1 MNTSIAV
8 RTATIILALGLLA
21 GCSGRRHEDL
31 QVFMDNAKNQ
41 PVGEIEPLP
50 TFRPYQTFRYSA
62 IALRSPFDMPLSAV
76 AKEDSAGKFAV
87 EPDET
92 RKKEYL
98 EGFNFS
104 AFSLVGV
111 LDQNET
117 AWSLI
122 DDGEGGVHRVTVG
135 NYMGKNHGRIL
146 AVSDTRMDVVEIV
159 PDGKGGWVER
169 PRTLALKG
177 NN

>member
-1 MNTSIAV
+1 MDTGIIIKAV
-8 RTATIILALGLLA
+8 TLALVLGLMT
-21 GCSGRRHEDL
+21 GCRDRQHEDL
-31 QVFMDNAKNQ
+31 QLFMESARTQ

-62 IALRSPFDMPLSAV
+62 IAFRSPFDMPLSAI
-76 AKEDSAGKFAV
+76 AKEDSSGKLAV
-87 EPDET
+87 EPDEN

-104 AFSLVGV
+104 SFSLVGS
-111 LDQNET
+111 LDQGD
-117 AWSLI
+117 AIWSLV
-122 DDGEGGVHRVTVG
+122 DDGDGGVHRITIG
-135 NYMGKNHGRIL
+135 NYLGKNHGRVTS
-146 AVSDTRMDVVEIV
+146 VSETRMEILEIV

-169 PRTLALKG
+169 PRTLALRG